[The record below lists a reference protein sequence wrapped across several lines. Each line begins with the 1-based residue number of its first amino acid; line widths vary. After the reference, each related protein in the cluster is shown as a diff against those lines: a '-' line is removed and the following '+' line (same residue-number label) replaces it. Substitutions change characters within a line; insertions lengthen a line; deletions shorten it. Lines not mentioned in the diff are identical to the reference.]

1 MNIEY
6 TTNIILFFS
15 SIASIAMFFKMW
27 KMTNDVHTLMQHFC
41 QEKAQK
47 EIEHAKK
54 NKEELSYDERLNL
67 LKVGDKVRR
76 LYDGKEMIVK
86 EIMDEEIRCDAGFL
100 DGTKNYPK
108 SSLEYI
114 D

>member
-15 SIASIAMFFKMW
+15 SIASIALFFKMW
-27 KMTNDVHTLMQHFC
+27 KMANDVHTLMQHFC

-47 EIEHAKK
+47 ECEK

-76 LYDGKEMIVK
+76 LYDGKEMVVK

>member
-27 KMTNDVHTLMQHFC
+27 KMANDVHTLMQHFC

-47 EIEHAKK
+47 ECEKK
-54 NKEELSYDERLNL
+54 Q
-67 LKVGDKVRR
+67 RR
-76 LYDGKEMIVK
+76 I
-86 EIMDEEIRCDAGFL
+86 II
-100 DGTKNYPK
+100 
-108 SSLEYI
+108 
-114 D
+114 

>member
-27 KMTNDVHTLMQHFC
+27 KMTNDVHTL
-41 QEKAQK
+41 K
-47 EIEHAKK
+47 ECEK

-76 LYDGKEMIVK
+76 LYDGKEMVVK